1 MNPEK
6 EWRVIGPP
14 GTGKTTFLA
23 KQLTRAVEAG
33 RRPMVTSLTRSAAY
47 EIASR
52 MSFSFDFAPD
62 QVGTLHAHCYR
73 ALNRPALIESQ
84 DQIDDWNKNYAVKNP
99 AWSLSPDVF
108 MKDKGGGD
116 GRKGFGIGNDI
127 YLAANSLRAK
137 MTPAEL
143 WPIEVAGFHKKFS
156 EWKLASGLHDFTDLV
171 ELCLKNVNKSPIEPD
186 VVFVDEAQDHD
197 RLELSL
203 VRKWAASAEQLIVCG
218 DPDQNLYEFRGAEPE
233 AFYAGEIPANQYIV
247 LKQSYRVPRKVH
259 AEAVGM
265 IRRIKERRNVEYLP
279 KDEPGEV
286 FRAHLRLRQARE
298 LVDTVIAETEQGRT
312 AMILASCEYMLG
324 QIIQQLRFAGVPF
337 HNPFA
342 PQRGQFNPLGD
353 KGGISSPQRLL
364 SFLRVS
370 EAHFG
375 SEARLWTWGEL
386 AAWVDPVSIDGIFR
400 RGAKA
405 KIAEMGENFAEAV
418 VDIDALRELGG
429 PEGGGNLI
437 GELDAIERDPVSW
450 FVRRLNGSRAKAFEF
465 PVAILKRHGV
475 AGIKETP
482 KIIPG
487 TIHSVK
493 GGEADSVFLF
503 PDLSPE
509 AAEQYH
515 IRPASIHRLFYVGMT
530 RAIERLYLCQNSGQM
545 AIRW

>member
-1 MNPEK
+1 MKDKN

-52 MSFSFDFAPD
+52 MEFSFDFAPD

-73 ALNRPALIESQ
+73 ALHRPSLIESE
-84 DQIDDWNKNYAVKNP
+84 DQIEDWNKNYAVKNP
-99 AWSLSPDVF
+99 AWSLSTDVF

-137 MTPAEL
+137 MTPPDL
-143 WPIEVAGFHKKFS
+143 WPIEVASFHKKFS

-171 ELCLKNVNKSPIEPD
+171 ELCLKDVEKSPLEPD

-203 VRKWAASAEQLIVCG
+203 VRKWAAAAEQLVVCG

-233 AFYAGEIPANQYIV
+233 AFYAGEMPEKQYIV

-259 AEAVGM
+259 AEAVNM
-265 IRRIKERRNVEYLP
+265 IRRIAGRRNVEYLP

-286 FRAHLRLRQARE
+286 IRAHLRLRQARE
-298 LVDTVIAETEQGRT
+298 VVDKVIAEAESGRT
-312 AMILASCEYMLG
+312 VMALASCEYMLA

-353 KGGISSPQRLL
+353 RGGVTAPQRLL
-364 SFLRVS
+364 AFLRIS
-370 EAHFG
+370 ETYFG
-375 SEARLWTWGEL
+375 NEARLWTWGEL
-386 AAWVDPVSIDGIFR
+386 AAWIDPVKVDGLLR

-405 KIAEMGENFAEAV
+405 KIAEMGENFPEQIADAE
-418 VDIDALRELGG
+418 ALRELGG
-429 PEGGGNLI
+429 EPGEGNLI
-437 GELDAIERDPVSW
+437 GELDSIEADPIGW
-450 FVRRLNGSRAKAFEF
+450 YTRRLNASRGKSFEY
-465 PVAILKRHGV
+465 PTAILKRHGV
-475 AGIKETP
+475 KGLKEP
-482 KIIPG
+482 PRIIPG

-509 AAEQYH
+509 AAEQQH
-515 IRPASIHRLFYVGMT
+515 IKPASIHRLFYVGMT
-530 RAIERLYLCQNSGQM
+530 RAIERLYLCNNSGPM
-545 AIRW
+545 AVRW